1 MYYLTVY
8 NICLQSWRFA
18 HIPETLA
25 KFVTSFQLL
34 LFPEGERDRQMETK
48 GEREEAVGE
57 REGRYGYEIFFK
69 RIRETNKFEIIL
81 QDHLEGPKSKP

>member
-34 LFPEGERDRQMETK
+34 LFPEGEGTIDKQRERK
-48 GEREEAVGE
+48 RERETV
-57 REGRYGYEIFFK
+57 K
-69 RIRETNKFEIIL
+69 
-81 QDHLEGPKSKP
+81 